1 MTASAQKLHL
11 TVSGNSDAEKETI
24 DSIGYIHQHENA
36 KSILDEANQLSEKLI
51 QNGYIENR
59 ILNNTKQN
67 DSTFLWLFSLGKKT
81 DFIHIYISKTISPN
95 LGSLFDSKKD
105 TLIIS
110 FNEIEL
116 FLKQTLNKLERK
128 GFALAKLKL
137 INIKKTNTYLSAD
150 LHIALEKQR
159 KLNDIVIRGYD
170 TFPKGH
176 LNNTKRSYKNKIFNQ
191 ENLKN
196 IYFDF
201 EQYRFVKQLKF
212 PEILFEKDSTKIYVY
227 LEKAK
232 SNTFDGFIGFSNDN
246 ANKVILNGYLDLNLN
261 NALNSGEQFTLFWK
275 SDGNDQKT
283 FSTSITLPY
292 IFKSPFSLKAQLNIF
307 RQDSTFQNTKTAI
320 DLGYFFN
327 YNTRTYIGYQST
339 ESSDIQNQNNS
350 SIRDFSNTFAT
361 GNFEYSAFKTDDFLF
376 PEKTKINIK
385 IGIGSRNSSFNTN
398 KQIFTTIDLKHNF
411 YLNSKNSI
419 SIKSQNYYLKSN
431 QYIINELYRF
441 GGVNSIRG
449 FNENS
454 LQGNLFT
461 SLLTEYRYT
470 ISPSLYIHSIL
481 DYGYYKDQTSN
492 RNENLLSLGMG
503 FGILTKNGLINL
515 IYANG
520 STKQQT
526 IKSSN
531 SIVHVSFKTN
541 F

>member
-1 MTASAQKLHL
+1 MTASAQKLYL
-11 TVSGNSDAEKETI
+11 TVSGNSDAEKKTI

-36 KSILDEANQLSEKLI
+36 KSILDEEIQLSEKLT
-51 QNGYIENR
+51 QNGYIENK
-59 ILNNTKQN
+59 IVNNTKQN
-67 DSTFLWLFSLGKKT
+67 DSTFLCRFSLGKKT
-81 DFIHIYISKTISPN
+81 DFIHIYIGKTISLN
-95 LGSLFDSKKD
+95 LASLFESKKD
-105 TLIIS
+105 TLIIP
-110 FNEIEL
+110 FNKIET
-116 FLKQTLNKLERK
+116 FLKKTINTLERK

-137 INIKKTNTYLSAD
+137 INIKKTNDYLSAD
-150 LHIALEKQR
+150 LQIALEKQR
-159 KLNDIVIRGYD
+159 QLNDIVIRGYEA
-170 TFPKGH
+170 FPKGH
-176 LNNTKRSYKNKIFNQ
+176 LKNIKRANKNKTFNQ
-191 ENLKN
+191 ENLKS
-196 IYFDF
+196 IYTDF
-201 EQYRFVKQLKF
+201 EKFRYVKQLKY

-232 SNTFDGFIGFSNDN
+232 SNTFDGFIGFSNDKS
-246 ANKVILNGYLDLNLN
+246 NKVLLNGYIDLNLN

-283 FSTSITLPY
+283 FNSSITLPY
-292 IFKSPFSLKAQLNIF
+292 IFKSPFGLKAQLTIF

-350 SIRDFSNTFAT
+350 SISDFSNTFVT
-361 GNFEYSAFKTDDFLF
+361 ENFEYSAFKTDDFLF

-385 IGIGSRNSSFNTN
+385 IGIGSRNSSFNNN
-398 KQIFTTIDLKHNF
+398 KQAFTAIDLKHNF

-470 ISPSLYIHSIL
+470 ISPSLYIHSII

-492 RNENLLSLGMG
+492 RNENLLGLGMG

-520 STKQQT
+520 STKEQT